1 MTRAEHRAE
10 KMALDAETDRR
21 AEHEEHR
28 CRACGEH
35 AYDRAERRCHGCEAV
50 PCSDCG
56 VVGCK
61 VGHEADR
68 IEAAGLAA
76 AEALDRR
83 NRLVLAGWQFVDE
96 DEPAARASWQS
107 LSPLAPALLSVHIR
121 RFVHTEDPQRWQAGV
136 MLDVARPSRSSM
148 SIYTHGR
155 TAADATLRLG
165 DHLDRIRWD
174 DAPGLEEIR
183 QVVLSLRE
191 GLES

>member
-10 KMALDAETDRR
+10 KLALDAEADRR
-21 AEHEEHR
+21 AEREEHR
-28 CRACGEH
+28 CPACGEH
-35 AYDRAERRCHGCEAV
+35 AYDRVERRCHGCEAV

-56 VVGCK
+56 VVGCR
-61 VGHEADR
+61 VGQENAAE

-107 LSPLAPALLSVHIR
+107 LSPLAPALLHVHIR
-121 RFVHTEDPQRWQAGV
+121 RFVHMEDAQRWQAGV
-136 MLDVARPSRSSM
+136 DVARPSRGSM

-155 TAADATLRLG
+155 TAADATLRLS

-174 DAPGLEEIR
+174 DTPGLDELR